1 MARVD
6 EPSRHKFNGVHMA
19 ERKPIIEISN
29 LTFTYGATDN
39 PALKD
44 INLTIYEGEYV
55 ALLGLNGAGKTTL
68 QMCFNGVIPNMII
81 GDMEG
86 TVIIDGL
93 DTNEYP
99 TRELAKVVGLVFDN
113 PEFQLSQMSVA
124 EEIALGLENL
134 GIPAEEMHQI
144 IPEVLETVGLSGLE
158 KRSPFELSGGQQQRL
173 AIAASLAMR
182 PRILVMDEPTSNV
195 DPIGK
200 DEIFFVAAKLN
211 KERNMTVI
219 MAEHE
224 VEVMAAYADRIIV
237 LDKGSIIL
245 NGTPHEVFGHVEM
258 LEELGLR
265 VPQVT
270 QLAYQLKQQA
280 IYDWPLPLPVT
291 TDEAESILSRLIS

>member
-1 MARVD
+1 MS
-6 EPSRHKFNGVHMA
+6 ES
-19 ERKPIIEISN
+19 KPIIEIN
-29 LTFTYGATDN
+29 DLTFIYGASEQ
-39 PALKD
+39 PALRN
-44 INLTIYEGEYV
+44 IHLTIYEGEYV

-68 QMCFNGVIPNMII
+68 QMCLNGVIPNMII

-86 TVIIDGL
+86 TVKIDGM

-113 PEFQLSQMSVA
+113 PEFQLSQMFVA

-134 GIPAEEMHQI
+134 GVPPEEMHRI
-144 IPEVLETVGLSGLE
+144 IPEVLETVGLTGLE
-158 KRSPFELSGGQQQRL
+158 NRSPFELSGGQQQRL
-173 AIAASLAMR
+173 AIAAALAMH

-200 DEIFFVAAKLN
+200 EEIFSVAAKLN
-211 KERNMTVI
+211 KERKMTVI

-245 NGTPHEVFGHVEM
+245 NGSPHEVFSHVDM
-258 LEELGLR
+258 LEGIGLR

-270 QLAYQLKQQA
+270 QLAHRLKSQGVH
-280 IYDWPLPLPVT
+280 DWKEPLPVT
-291 TDEAESILSRLIS
+291 TEEAEATITELLS